1 MTVVQ
6 VGDRTLTITN
16 ETKVLYQETGFTK
29 GDVMGYYATVAP
41 AILPHLHG
49 RALTRKRFPDG
60 SHTAGFFEKRC
71 PDHRPEWLEVAVGPG
86 DRDGLI
92 HYCCINDVAA
102 LVWAGN
108 MAALELHAPM
118 ALAADLD
125 TPLALVFDFD
135 PGAPAAMRECAQ
147 AALDVAEVLDAA
159 KLKGFCK
166 TSGSKGMQ
174 MYVPLNRPCT
184 HEHASA
190 VALAIGQVLERKD
203 PARYLTNMT
212 KAKRDGKVFIDWS
225 QNSRHK
231 TTIAPYSLR
240 ARPRPTVSTPVS
252 WDEVEGAARGAT
264 DLVFE
269 ATDVMARVVE
279 LGDLFA
285 DVLTLVQTLP
295 GQS

>member
-6 VGDRTLTITN
+6 VGERTLTITN

-29 GDVMGYYATVAP
+29 GDVMGYFATVAP
-41 AILPHLHG
+41 AMLPHLRG

-60 SHTAGFFEKRC
+60 AHTAGFFEKRC

-86 DRDGLI
+86 DRDGVVY
-92 HYCCINDVAA
+92 YCCINDVAA

-118 ALAADLD
+118 ALASDLE

-159 KLKGFCK
+159 GLKGFCK

-174 MYVPLNRPCT
+174 MYVPINRACT

-252 WDEVEGAARGAT
+252 WTEVEAAARGAA

-269 ATDVMARVVE
+269 ATDVMARVAE
-279 LGDLFA
+279 HGDLFA
-285 DVLTLVQTLP
+285 EVLTLQQTLP